1 MRHIYRFIG
10 SKNSDGQW
18 ELSKDEHLHLSKVLR
33 LKVGDEVELTDGN
46 GLVANASI
54 KSQTKSKCEFEVLSE
69 KFFERPKKQYEIFVG
84 ALKTS
89 SLEDL
94 IAPLVEL
101 GVGAISFFGQ
111 PGSEKA
117 RLSEKVKARC
127 DKIVLSAVKQSKNPY
142 LPDVVFAKSLDIAI
156 EQSGSSSNQNILL
169 YPGAKTT
176 LGQQLIDT
184 RSDSVCIFVGGE
196 KGWHD
201 SELESLSRIGV
212 IKVSLGDS
220 ILRAWT
226 AAVTAAALCNQLL

>member
-1 MRHIYRFIG
+1 MRHTYRFIG

-18 ELSKDEHLHLSKVLR
+18 EISKDEYLHLSKVLR
-33 LKVGDEVELTDGN
+33 LKTGDEVELANGS
-46 GLVANASI
+46 GLVANATI
-54 KSQTKSKCEFEVLSE
+54 RNQTKSKCEFDVLSE
-69 KFFERPKKQYEIFVG
+69 SFFEIPKKQYEIFIG

-101 GVGAISFFGQ
+101 GVASINFFGQ
-111 PGSEKA
+111 PGSEKS

-142 LPDVVFAKSLDIAI
+142 LPNVVFSKSLEMALDA
-156 EQSGSSSNQNILL
+156 SDHSLSQNIIL
-169 YPGAKTT
+169 YPGAEIK
-176 LGQQLIDT
+176 LAEQLEGT
-184 RSDSVCIFVGGE
+184 SSDLVRIFVGGE